1 MRKNKEW
8 EASFDGSKGNLF
20 FEQVLHRIYYCIS
33 YEKRKALNAKI
44 EITVHECTYCRL
56 GFVLASLI

>member
-44 EITVHECTYCRL
+44 ETLRCTNAHTVVM
-56 GFVLASLI
+56 VLY